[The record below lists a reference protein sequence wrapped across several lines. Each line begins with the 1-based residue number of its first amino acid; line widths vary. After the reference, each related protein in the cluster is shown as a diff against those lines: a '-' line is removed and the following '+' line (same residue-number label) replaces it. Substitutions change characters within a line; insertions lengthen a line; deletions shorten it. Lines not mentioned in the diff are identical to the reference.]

1 VGVTVYGVV
10 GYRVV
15 AGWSLLDALYM
26 TVITLATVGFRE
38 VQPLDA
44 KGQAFTISLILA
56 GVMALFVALGS
67 VTELVVSGQLA
78 RALRRRRMDARIGR
92 LDQHTV
98 ICAYGR
104 VGRAVA
110 EELTRQDLPLVVIEP
125 QEALIPTLEEHAIP
139 YLAADPTAE
148 GVLGRAGIGRARAL
162 VCAVDSDA
170 ANVYI
175 TLTAR
180 ALNPK
185 LVIVARASDPA
196 SVDTLGRAGAD
207 RVVVPLSAVGAAD
220 GVLGPASRGGRLPG
234 PDEHRARP
242 APGADPGPAW
252 LHVGWHHGRG
262 RLGRLPGRY
271 HPGHPAGH
279 RGIDRLSRPR
289 GRPGRR

>member
-1 VGVTVYGVV
+1 MLRVIGPDHATMTMRRVDRRRLRITRPPAGDRLLVWFRLPLLLLVGVTVYGVI
-10 GYRVV
+10 GYRVTE
-15 AGWSLLDALYM
+15 GWSLLDALYM

-78 RALRRRRMDARIGR
+78 RVLRRKRMDARIDR

-110 EELTRQDLPLVVIEP
+110 EELTRQDLPFLVIER
-125 QEALIPTLEEHAIP
+125 QQALIPTLEEHAIP
-139 YLAADPTAE
+139 YIAADPTAE
-148 GVLGRAGIGRARAL
+148 EVLSRAGIGRARAL

-185 LVIVARASDPA
+185 LVIVARASDPT
-196 SVDTLGRAGAD
+196 SVDTLVRAGAD
-207 RVVVPLSAVGAAD
+207 RVVSPTCC
-220 GVLGPASRGGRLPG
+220 RGG
-234 PDEHRARP
+234 
-242 APGADPGPAW
+242 
-252 LHVGWHHGRG
+252 GWRSW
-262 RLGRLPGRY
+262 PSI
-271 HPGHPAGH
+271 PQ
-279 RGIDRLSRPR
+279 SSTS
-289 GRPGRR
+289 